1 MDVIYLTLCFVY
13 DIFQD
18 EIYISVY
25 KIWNFVRDTYE
36 RECIRLGKDRSDQDK
51 FLVLNAIDFERSF
64 IAFIFVPIRILFVS
78 ACTK

>member
-1 MDVIYLTLCFVY
+1 MIFFKMRSIIPYIKYEILCATLM
-13 DIFQD
+13 
-18 EIYISVY
+18 SV
-25 KIWNFVRDTYE
+25 K
-36 RECIRLGKDRSDQDK
+36 CIRLGKDRSDQDK